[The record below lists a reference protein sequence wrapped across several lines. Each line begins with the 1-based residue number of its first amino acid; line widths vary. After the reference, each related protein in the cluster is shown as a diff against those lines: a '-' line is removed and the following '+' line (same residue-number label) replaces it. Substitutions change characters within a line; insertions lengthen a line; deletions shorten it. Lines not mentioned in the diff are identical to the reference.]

1 MRTLAQT
8 LALSLLAVVLTTGC
22 EKKEQVE
29 EKNNL
34 PEAVETAKEEPKV
47 EAKTL
52 TIYSGRSEKLVA
64 PLIENFKKASGIEVN
79 VKYGKSGELAGTLL
93 EEGDKSPAD
102 IFWAQDAGTLGVVA
116 QKGMLAKLDDAAL
129 NKVPENFRAADGL
142 WVGTSGRSRVLV
154 YNTKNVKVEDLPKGV
169 MELTDAK
176 WKGKVGWA
184 PTNASFQSFVA
195 AMIELEGE
203 EATKKWL
210 EGMVANEPKVY
221 PKNTPAVAATGA
233 GEVDVA
239 LVNHYYL
246 FRIKKE
252 KGDDFPAA
260 NHFFKNEKAGQ
271 LVNVSGLSTLKS
283 AKNAESAKAFVEYV
297 LSEDGQ
303 KYFAQETYEYP
314 VISGVKPYES
324 LPALEE
330 IKPPKVDFAKL
341 ANLEATIKLLRETK
355 ALK

>member
-1 MRTLAQT
+1 
-8 LALSLLAVVLTTGC
+8 
-22 EKKEQVE
+22 
-29 EKNNL
+29 
-34 PEAVETAKEEPKV
+34 
-47 EAKTL
+47 
-52 TIYSGRSEKLVA
+52 
-64 PLIENFKKASGIEVN
+64 
-79 VKYGKSGELAGTLL
+79 
-93 EEGDKSPAD
+93 
-102 IFWAQDAGTLGVVA
+102 
-116 QKGMLAKLDDAAL
+116 MLAKQDDANL
-129 NKVPENFRAADGL
+129 NKVPESFRSADGL
-142 WVGTSGRSRVLV
+142 WIGTSGRSRVLV
-154 YNTKNVKVEDLPKGV
+154 YNTNNVKEDDLPNSV

-176 WKGKVGWA
+176 WKAKVGWV

-195 AMIELEGE
+195 AMIEIEGE

-246 FRIKKE
+246 FRLKKE

-283 AKNAESAKAFVEYV
+283 TKNPDAAKAFVEYV
-297 LSEDGQ
+297 LSEEGQ
-303 KYFAQETYEYP
+303 NYFAQETYEYP
-314 VISGVKPYES
+314 VVAGIKTYET
-324 LPALEE
+324 LPALEA
-330 IKPPKVDFAKL
+330 IRPPKVDFAKL
-341 ANLEATIKLLRETK
+341 ANLETTIRLLRETK